1 MADWAQETSDG
12 VELHIRV
19 RPGARKAAIVG
30 VRNDE
35 LLVDIDAPAH
45 EGKANLALVK
55 FLAKALGASS
65 AQVVIVSGQRG
76 RSKVLRVLGAKRE
89 DVQQALGT
97 GFDRDR

>member
-1 MADWAQETSDG
+1 